1 MRSPKLIAGVAL
13 ALLLFT
19 PGCALV
25 NLLVPMPTPTPV
37 VQRPLRPT
45 FTPTPGQPA
54 LAKEQPPAPA
64 AEAQRGPAP
73 AALAQAPTAEPTP
86 TPAPPTSA
94 PEPPTPT
101 AQPPTPTPEP
111 PTPTPEPPTP
121 TPEPPTP
128 TPEPPTPTPV
138 PPTPTPTATPTP
150 TPEPKPVAVV
160 RNPSVNV
167 RSSPSVTAPV
177 VGQAR
182 QGQRLEIV
190 GRTEAADWWQVC
202 CVAGRQGWI
211 RADLVRTEGPV
222 ERVALSPEL
231 ATPTPTAAAAAAA
244 EQPAAFPFAL
254 TATERFPFGGRN
266 YLRVGVKVRDAQDR
280 PVANVYL
287 RVRNETTGQEWISRR
302 SAGEPWQYSAP
313 SADFA
318 DFRPVNLTFD
328 TNGRA
333 PLLGQEY
340 TVWLVDGS
348 GRPVSPQVRFSPGS
362 DEPQW
367 LYVVFTRQ

>member
-1 MRSPKLIAGVAL
+1 MRSHKLIAGVAL

-25 NLLVPMPTPTPV
+25 ELLVPMPTPTPV

-45 FTPTPGQPA
+45 FTPTPVR
-54 LAKEQPPAPA
+54 PAP
-64 AEAQRGPAP
+64 EPTAP
-73 AALAQAPTAEPTP
+73 QALAQRSEAPAQLAQASTPQPPTP
-86 TPAPPTSA
+86 T

-101 AQPPTPTPEP
+101 PQPPTPTPEPPTPTPQPPTPTPEP

-121 TPEPPTP
+121 TPI
-128 TPEPPTPTPV
+128 
-138 PPTPTPTATPTP
+138 PPTPTPTATATP
-150 TPEPKPVAVV
+150 TPEPKPAAVV

-167 RSSPSVTAPV
+167 RSGPSVAAPV

-190 GRTEAADWWQVC
+190 GRTESADWWQVC

-211 RADLVRTEGPV
+211 RSDLVRTEGPV
-222 ERVALSPEL
+222 ERVALSPDL
-231 ATPTPTAAAAAAA
+231 VAATPTPAAAAVA

-254 TATERFPFGGRN
+254 TATERFPFGGRD

-302 SAGEPWQYSAP
+302 SMGEPWQYSAP
-313 SADFA
+313 SADFS
-318 DFRPVNLTFD
+318 DFRPINLTFD

-333 PLLGQEY
+333 PLLGHEY

-348 GRPVSPQVRFSPGS
+348 GRPVSPPVRFSAGA